1 MGTSFFKIC
10 RRSKIKLQ
18 KNNYKSRLTKPR
30 LFCIILMIGGDEMI
44 LIIMVCSVF
53 AVLGIS
59 CFIYRF
65 THKGSGLQDL
75 PEKIPMPKRK

>member
-1 MGTSFFKIC
+1 MT
-10 RRSKIKLQ
+10 
-18 KNNYKSRLTKPR
+18 
-30 LFCIILMIGGDEMI
+30 GGDEMI

-53 AVLGIS
+53 AVLGFS
-59 CFIYRF
+59 YFIYSF

>member
-1 MGTSFFKIC
+1 
-10 RRSKIKLQ
+10 
-18 KNNYKSRLTKPR
+18 
-30 LFCIILMIGGDEMI
+30 MIGGDEMI

-59 CFIYRF
+59 YFIYRF
-65 THKGSGLQDL
+65 THKGSWLQDL

>member
-1 MGTSFFKIC
+1 MK
-10 RRSKIKLQ
+10 
-18 KNNYKSRLTKPR
+18 
-30 LFCIILMIGGDEMI
+30 GDGCMI

-59 CFIYRF
+59 CFIYSF
-65 THKGSGLQDL
+65 MHKGSGLQDL

>member
-1 MGTSFFKIC
+1 M
-10 RRSKIKLQ
+10 
-18 KNNYKSRLTKPR
+18 
-30 LFCIILMIGGDEMI
+30 LMLGGDKMI

-59 CFIYRF
+59 CFIYSF
-65 THKGSGLQDL
+65 TRKGSGLQDL

>member
-1 MGTSFFKIC
+1 M
-10 RRSKIKLQ
+10 
-18 KNNYKSRLTKPR
+18 
-30 LFCIILMIGGDEMI
+30 LMLGGDKMI

-59 CFIYRF
+59 CFIYSF
-65 THKGSGLQDL
+65 IHKGSGLQDL

>member
-1 MGTSFFKIC
+1 MKI
-10 RRSKIKLQ
+10 IK
-18 KNNYKSRLTKPR
+18 KSRLTKPR
-30 LFCIILMIGGDEMI
+30 LFCIILMTGGDEMI

-59 CFIYRF
+59 CFIYSF
-65 THKGSGLQDL
+65 MHKGSGLQDL